1 MWGLSWAVLVSRVAT
16 DVAALVGLGYA
27 CLVRFVGIT
36 LAAVGASRRR
46 LLLLGDVLAGR
57 RASARVEPALQIA
70 FEDADAA
77 L

>member
-1 MWGLSWAVLVSRVAT
+1 MGGPRVKGAA
-16 DVAALVGLGYA
+16 DVALIGPGYAALV
-27 CLVRFVGIT
+27 RIVGIT

-57 RASARVEPALQIA
+57 GASARVEPALQIA
-70 FEDADAA
+70 FEDTDAA